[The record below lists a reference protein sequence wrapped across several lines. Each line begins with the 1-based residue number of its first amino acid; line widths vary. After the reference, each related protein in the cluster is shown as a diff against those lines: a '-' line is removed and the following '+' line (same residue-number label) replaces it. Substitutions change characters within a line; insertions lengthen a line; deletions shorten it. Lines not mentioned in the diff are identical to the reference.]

1 MSETIVKSTFPL
13 KYTHKTTKHI
23 NMLTQIRLFFITIQ
37 HIVESSTLELE
48 HHKFS

>member
-1 MSETIVKSTFPL
+1 MSETIVKSTFPFNC
-13 KYTHKTTKHI
+13 TKTTKHI
-23 NMLTQIRLFFITIQ
+23 NMFTQIRLFFITIQ